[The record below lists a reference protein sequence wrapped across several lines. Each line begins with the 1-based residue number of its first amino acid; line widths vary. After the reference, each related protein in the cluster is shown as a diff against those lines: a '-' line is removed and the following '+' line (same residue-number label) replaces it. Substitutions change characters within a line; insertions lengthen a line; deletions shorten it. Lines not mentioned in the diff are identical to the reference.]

1 MPVNLKG
8 WSKSLV
14 QQSAGLARCDNV
26 VPAGIMSG
34 QDESV
39 GKEGIEEPL
48 PAYETEQVAGG
59 PAMGN
64 FVLESEEEDAEEEYF
79 NEVDCPGLVSC
90 GHSEQ
95 AKEFRA
101 KAPEPIR
108 FGCSSF
114 LGSLSMFV
122 LNELA
127 MLMMPEDWFPNPGI
141 TIAWAVSYAA
151 SICPQ
156 HWFHA
161 TLVYGWKMSYR
172 EGLMTTY
179 AGYGVS
185 YVASLPINEGLV
197 LVGCNA
203 QQAWALTLFLTGCVN
218 YFLFQ
223 RLLGGSKKPPA
234 TPRGMYNPPDRTTN
248 SANPLSEGMLDPEQ
262 QREVDGD
269 GNPVSPADGTGRQMA
284 AEYRR
289 LQAEQGTTKTSPLDR
304 FYVWVA
310 GW

>member
-1 MPVNLKG
+1 
-8 WSKSLV
+8 V

-79 NEVDCPGLVSC
+79 NEERCPALVVC
-90 GHSEQ
+90 GHMEC
-95 AKEFRA
+95 ARTFRDQV
-101 KAPEPIR
+101 PEPIR

-114 LGSLSMFV
+114 LGTVTML
-122 LNELA
+122 LLDELV
-127 MLMMPEDWFPNPGI
+127 MLTMPDEWKPVPAD
-141 TIAWAVSYAA
+141 TIAFAISYGISIWA
-151 SICPQ
+151 Q

-161 TLVYGWKMSYR
+161 TLVYGWKMSYIQ
-172 EGLMTTY
+172 GLMTTY

-185 YVASLPINEGLV
+185 YVASLPINAGLAV
-197 LVGCNA
+197 SGVPRRVA
-203 QQAWALTLFLTGCVN
+203 EFLTLFITGCVN

-234 TPRGMYNPPDRTTN
+234 TPRGLYNPPDRTTN